1 MLTMNKDRTKL
12 AFAQEKYYKFKGII
26 KESHYAMK
34 AKAETKSAWEMAEKK
49 FRIPKAFGT
58 KIESKNIPK
67 LLKAKKEWMDAV
79 EHLVKKAKEG
89 LQLC

>member
-1 MLTMNKDRTKL
+1 MVERFFGVDSDFTKNVMLTMNKDRTKL

-49 FRIPKAFGT
+49 FRIR
-58 KIESKNIPK
+58 KISQNY
-67 LLKAKKEWMDAV
+67 
-79 EHLVKKAKEG
+79 
-89 LQLC
+89 